1 MYDDSLRIKNV
12 ILKDFNI
19 TKLPPGFEGLDIIHR
34 KEQNNENYVSLTG
47 QKQLINNYL
56 QDKPILSERLR
67 TLNDIP
73 HFRIINTIRK
83 EIY

>member
-1 MYDDSLRIKNV
+1 MNDSLRIKNV
-12 ILKDFNI
+12 ILKEFNI
-19 TKLPPGFEGLDIIHR
+19 PEVPKESAGIEIIHR
-34 KEQNNENYVSLTG
+34 REPNNENYMSLTG
-47 QKQLINNYL
+47 TKQQINSYL

-67 TLNDIP
+67 TLNNIP

>member
-1 MYDDSLRIKNV
+1 MSRINLRIKNV
-12 ILKDFNI
+12 ILKKFNI
-19 TKLPPGFEGLDIIHR
+19 TELPIGFEGLDIIHR
-34 KEQNNENYVSLTG
+34 KEQNGENYMTLTG
-47 QKQLINNYL
+47 SKQQINNYL

-73 HFRIINTIRK
+73 HFRIINTVKK